1 MSDIKYTLALDKTFA
16 EAREAMK
23 ISPRHKTII
32 GHLFMS
38 TAFSIP
44 SLGMTKKEMSECADM
59 SMQAVAQVMRD
70 LCEADLIEG
79 HG

>member
-16 EAREAMK
+16 EAREAME
-23 ISPRHKTII
+23 ISPTHKTII
-32 GHLFMS
+32 GHLFMA

-44 SLGMTKKEMSECADM
+44 SLGMTKKELSECCDL
-59 SMQAVAQVMRD
+59 SMQRVEGVMRD
-70 LCEADLIEG
+70 LCNADLIEG